1 MPAIAHPEA
10 PASQTN
16 QLIHLLFV
24 PTLLFTAFAMYA
36 STTEIPELLG
46 YEHVDLPFGL
56 RFDCGLVAAA
66 IYMAYYP
73 VLERGGMGLTVATL
87 VGAAY
92 VGGQAFYTACDSGA
106 LAGKLPFGFSALGL
120 VSAVHG
126 LSWVAQLLGHQVF
139 EGRAPAL
146 LTNLPQSLLMA
157 PLFVSLETAFS
168 LGYRP
173 DFRQSV
179 MKEVVKEV
187 ADYKVSKAAKTQQAM
202 KQS

>member
-10 PASQTN
+10 PPASQTN

-56 RFDCGLVAAA
+56 RFDGGLVAAA

-73 VLERGGMGLTVATL
+73 IVETGGMGLLVAALT
-87 VGAAY
+87 GAAY
-92 VGGQAFYTACDSGA
+92 VGGQALYTACDSGA
-106 LAGKLPFGFSALGL
+106 LADKLPFGFSALGL
-120 VSAVHG
+120 ATTVHV
-126 LSWVAQLLGHQVF
+126 LSWAAQIFGHQVF

-157 PLFVSLETAFS
+157 PLFVSLETAFFF
-168 LGYRP
+168 GYRP
-173 DFRQSV
+173 DFHKSV

-187 ADYKVSKAAKTQQAM
+187 ADYKVSKAKAK
-202 KQS
+202 KRS